1 MTRTLVTRR
10 LSVSRPLPWGW
21 LLLLPVMCL
30 AFARPVVAQTGT
42 RCDAGDRIERVQ
54 FEGSPAFDDL
64 TMAMSLVTHE
74 PGFLARTFGVGTRPC
89 VDTLEVRRDA
99 LRLAVLHRQA
109 GWFQAEVLPLLNRRK
124 NGVRVVFQIQPG
136 REATI
141 AEVATTGLPEAP
153 ERRRAYDARLES
165 LTGRRF
171 DRNQVDTVIASV
183 VTRLRDDGYARA
195 TLPRA
200 EIRIDTAEAKASL
213 TLHFTPGPL
222 TTIGDVHIGIRP
234 VNGKA
239 AWVDSS
245 DVARLL
251 NIQPGDRFSARAI
264 LDAQRALYRSE
275 AFRLV
280 LVDTIT
286 PDSTRADSLL
296 DLRVTV
302 AEAKTHSARLG
313 IGWATLE
320 CGRAQAR
327 LTDRGF
333 LGVGRRV
340 ELNMRASKLG
350 LASPTDVASGL
361 CSDALREDPYS
372 ADTIGVNY
380 YVGTTLSNSR
390 LFGLPVMPMLSVYSE
405 RRSEPFAYLRET
417 TIGALAEFTRS
428 FTPRLVGTVGMQY
441 ENGRTDV
448 DPVVSCTR
456 FGQCRPEEVVLS
468 LFGRGIGIVS
478 TSASYDRTN
487 DVSNPARG
495 YRLRGELRAGE
506 TVSELVSTVR
516 FYRTSGEVS
525 SYRRALGGVIGGRVQ
540 VAAAFAPGAELVGGS
555 PLLPQQERL
564 FVGGQNS
571 VRGYQQNLLG
581 PVTYVV
587 NNVREFTNPEG
598 FSEVEVI
605 PGSSFRAVPR
615 GGTAMLVGNL
625 EYRRNFR
632 FIAEQLQVV
641 TFLDAGTLWETSS
654 ASFRWQDLRATPG
667 IGLRVITPLGPFR
680 VDIGYRPYGLRA
692 GPALYFAGN
701 ESETL
706 APIMCA
712 SPRVG
717 DRDPRDFEDLI
728 NCPAT
733 FQPPRAGGAL
743 SRLVFHFGLG
753 QAF

>member
-109 GWFQAEVLPLLNRRK
+109 GWFQAEVVPLLNRRR

-141 AEVATTGLPEAP
+141 ADVATTGLPEVP

-286 PDSTRADSLL
+286 PDSTRTDSLL